1 MHRSLYFLF
10 LTLQTD
16 EYIFKDMSLFQ
27 TSKIFQQ
34 IYFTLRHR
42 LLHAL
47 LSLLCRLVHSGYG
60 KLHPMPPDTTYG
72 SRIVLH
78 LVIVEYNVRVGMKMA
93 RQEVCFIAI
102 Q

>member
-60 KLHPMPPDTTYG
+60 KLHA
-72 SRIVLH
+72 SASA
-78 LVIVEYNVRVGMKMA
+78 VEQATLGTLGTLRAALSLGKCSSKIL
-93 RQEVCFIAI
+93 R
-102 Q
+102 